1 MPMRRKESYIAVS
14 PAPRVVNAS
23 AVAAQQSEKRMN
35 KENTGKQVED
45 TLASISRVKYK
56 PAL

>member
-1 MPMRRKESYIAVS
+1 MPMRRMESYIAVS

-23 AVAAQQSEKRMN
+23 AVAAQQSKKRMN

-45 TLASISRVKYK
+45 TPALVSCVKYK
-56 PAL
+56 PVL